1 MSGGEAP
8 RQGPVTHAGRGGSG
22 TGNGPGEAAP
32 RRVTIREVAA
42 LAGVSIGTASK
53 ALNGQGKLRAETRDR
68 VAQAARELGFAPNVL
83 ARGLLAGRTYSVG
96 LITTDSFGRFSI
108 PVMLGAEDALGAGQ
122 MSVFMCDTRDDPV
135 RERLYLDMLLSRR
148 VDGLIVTGRR
158 IEPRPSIGRN
168 LGVPVVYAMTQSLDT
183 DEPAILPDDHGG
195 GETAARH
202 LMEGGRTR
210 LGHITGPERF
220 LAARRRAGGFCA
232 AAAAAGLRFSPADV
246 LYGEW
251 SERWGREGA
260 RILLASNPGVQAI
273 FCGSDQ
279 IGRGVSDTLRQLGY
293 RVPDDIALV
302 GFDNWDPMVA
312 GAEPPLSSIDMCLV
326 DVGRTAAEHLLSAIG
341 GHPTFGSQI
350 VPCRLVVRGS
360 SGPPTAPA
368 GPPAASAATQHAAA
382 PHATAPHTAG
392 TAGPATAGPHPGGP
406 QAGLA
411 TVPPVAPSPAPPAA
425 SAAGT
430 GPVPAGLPGA
440 SATGPHA
447 GGPPGPSAAAS
458 PLPGPTLAGPP
469 AASAAGAGPVP
480 VGPPGASA
488 SPVPEHPA
496 AGSTDPLR
504 AAELLL
510 GRIAGQPPN
519 DEPILLPV
527 ELVVRG
533 SCGGQQPEARPA
545 AGTPAIQKGR
555 TA

>member
-1 MSGGEAP
+1 MGASRLLA
-8 RQGPVTHAGRGGSG
+8 QGFHYNAANTGAG
-22 TGNGPGEAAP
+22 TGWSNRLPSPGKPAQATEPGHPAPASAPASPAAAAGAADPAP

-53 ALNGQGKLRAETRDR
+53 ALNGQGKLRTETRER

-158 IEPRPSIGRN
+158 IEPRPSIGRS

-183 DEPAILPDDHGG
+183 DEPAILPDDQGG
-195 GETAARH
+195 GEMAARH

-232 AAAAAGLRFSPADV
+232 TAATAGVRFSPSDV

-341 GHPTFGSQI
+341 GHPTFGSHI

-360 SGPPTAPA
+360 SSPP
-368 GPPAASAATQHAAA
+368 
-382 PHATAPHTAG
+382 
-392 TAGPATAGPHPGGP
+392 
-406 QAGLA
+406 
-411 TVPPVAPSPAPPAA
+411 
-425 SAAGT
+425 
-430 GPVPAGLPGA
+430 
-440 SATGPHA
+440 
-447 GGPPGPSAAAS
+447 
-458 PLPGPTLAGPP
+458 
-469 AASAAGAGPVP
+469 
-480 VGPPGASA
+480 
-488 SPVPEHPA
+488 
-496 AGSTDPLR
+496 
-504 AAELLL
+504 
-510 GRIAGQPPN
+510 
-519 DEPILLPV
+519 
-527 ELVVRG
+527 
-533 SCGGQQPEARPA
+533 ARPA
-545 AGTPAIQKGR
+545 AAGPAVPR
-555 TA
+555 PPTERP

>member
-1 MSGGEAP
+1 VSGGEGPAKA
-8 RQGPVTHAGRGGSG
+8 PVTHAGRGESG
-22 TGNGPGEAAP
+22 TGGGPPEAAP

-158 IEPRPSIGRN
+158 IEPRPSIGRG

-232 AAAAAGLRFSPADV
+232 AAAEAGLRFSPADV

-260 RILLASNPGVQAI
+260 RILLASNPRVQAI

-302 GFDNWDPMVA
+302 GFDNWDVMA
-312 GAEPPLSSIDMCLV
+312 GACRPPLTTV
-326 DVGRTAAEHLLSAIG
+326 DLNLTQLGHSAAEKLLAAIDG
-341 GHPTFGSQI
+341 DTAHGVHTLPCQLVIRESTGS
-350 VPCRLVVRGS
+350 
-360 SGPPTAPA
+360 
-368 GPPAASAATQHAAA
+368 
-382 PHATAPHTAG
+382 
-392 TAGPATAGPHPGGP
+392 PAT
-406 QAGLA
+406 
-411 TVPPVAPSPAPPAA
+411 
-425 SAAGT
+425 GT
-430 GPVPAGLPGA
+430 GEPVPAPTDGGA
-440 SATGPHA
+440 GRTEVAAPSTEPVAEGGARRRSRSARA
-447 GGPPGPSAAAS
+447 ALDAAS
-458 PLPGPTLAGPP
+458 
-469 AASAAGAGPVP
+469 
-480 VGPPGASA
+480 
-488 SPVPEHPA
+488 
-496 AGSTDPLR
+496 
-504 AAELLL
+504 
-510 GRIAGQPPN
+510 
-519 DEPILLPV
+519 
-527 ELVVRG
+527 
-533 SCGGQQPEARPA
+533 
-545 AGTPAIQKGR
+545 
-555 TA
+555 